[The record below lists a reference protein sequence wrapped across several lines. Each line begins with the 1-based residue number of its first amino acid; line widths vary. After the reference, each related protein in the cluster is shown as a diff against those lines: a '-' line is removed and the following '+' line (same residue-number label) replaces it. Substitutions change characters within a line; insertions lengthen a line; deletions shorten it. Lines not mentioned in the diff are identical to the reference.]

1 MLIEL
6 YGMHGRGIA
15 TACRILAEACASSNM
30 HVQAMIVDGS
40 EPTPGN
46 DAYASKHTGVKT
58 GYKSAFLKFD
68 KQVADK
74 VFDEPDFIVFFDNI
88 ELKNKV
94 LKENSIVIY
103 NSKERID
110 NSIYKKRKIK
120 SHFVDAFSIAQKPN
134 IVMLGALSKLCN
146 KVSATSV
153 KAVLKN
159 YKMSAQDFDEGYR
172 GVK

>member
-1 MLIEL
+1 
-6 YGMHGRGIA
+6 
-15 TACRILAEACASSNM
+15 M
-30 HVQAMIVDGS
+30 HVQAMVIDGS

-46 DAYASKHTGVKT
+46 DAYASKHTSVKT

-68 KQVADK
+68 KQFSDK
-74 VFDEPDFIVFFDNI
+74 TFGEPDFIVFIDKI
-88 ELKNKV
+88 ELKNKSFMEKSV
-94 LKENSIVIY
+94 VIH
-103 NSKERID
+103 NSKERVY
-110 NSIYKKRKIK
+110 SSLYKKRRII

-153 KAVLKN
+153 KTVLKN
-159 YKMSAQDFDEGYR
+159 YKISAQDFDEGYR